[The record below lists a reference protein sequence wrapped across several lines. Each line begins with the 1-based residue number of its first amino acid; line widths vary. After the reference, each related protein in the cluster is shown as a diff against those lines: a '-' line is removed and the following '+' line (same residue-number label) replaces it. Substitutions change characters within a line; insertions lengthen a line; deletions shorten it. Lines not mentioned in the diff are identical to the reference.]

1 MLTYPTSLLK
11 MLYLQLQKLM
21 QGEQVNMS
29 EAKSPAPQ
37 IRQPPVFE
45 TASKRLS
52 QSQKDWVDLEIE
64 KISMSPEVG
73 QQKQGDLSHL
83 WVHKFELDGRETLL
97 GYSWQDYELVIFL
110 LNLGPHENFY
120 RDVKKRR
127 KADLDVIT
135 SSTGSI
141 SDKSN

>member
-29 EAKSPAPQ
+29 EEKSPALE
-37 IRQPPVFE
+37 IRQTRVFE
-45 TASKRLS
+45 KAFNRLS
-52 QSQKDWVDLEIE
+52 ESHKDLVDLEIE
-64 KISMSPEVG
+64 KISMSPEMG
-73 QQKQGDLSHL
+73 QQKKGDLSHL
-83 WVHKFELDGRETLL
+83 WVHKFKLDGRETLL

-127 KADLDVIT
+127 KADLDIIT
-135 SSTGSI
+135 SPAESI
-141 SDKSN
+141 PDKNN